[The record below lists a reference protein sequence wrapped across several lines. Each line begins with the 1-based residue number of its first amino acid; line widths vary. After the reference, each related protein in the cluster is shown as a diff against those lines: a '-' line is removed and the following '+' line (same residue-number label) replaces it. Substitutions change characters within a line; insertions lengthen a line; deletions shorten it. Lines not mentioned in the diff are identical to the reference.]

1 MGTPLWKRLD
11 SAVFARSGFAVMCNV
26 PTRIIAQQYAIP
38 SGSKRHCAWLRMVA
52 HVVRNTVP
60 NTAEQR
66 RNGPPCAQYPPLH
79 ITEHHPKRPEP
90 ADPHRPPPRIRETRG
105 TFRGHR
111 RRPHHATPPGTRN
124 PPQARRTTV
133 GNRAGDAPHARHRRR
148 TGRQRK
154 PASEDIPTRRSGR
167 AWRMRGGARRAQSFS
182 ADAEAIALNALN
194 ALITLVFSSL
204 GHSSPCC
211 RHGGK

>member
-1 MGTPLWKRLD
+1 MLTTVMTVRMRRRDTPICVLD
-11 SAVFARSGFAVMCNV
+11 AGACNV

-66 RNGPPCAQYPPLH
+66 RNSPPRAQYPPLH
-79 ITEHHPKRPEP
+79 ITEHHPIRPEP

-111 RRPHHATPPGTRN
+111 RRPHHATPPGARN
-124 PPQARRTTV
+124 PPQAGRNTV
-133 GNRAGDAPHARHRRR
+133 GNRTGDAPHARHHRR
-148 TGRQRK
+148 TSRQRK
-154 PASEDIPTRRSGR
+154 TGAGDIPIRRSGIGPVLESR
-167 AWRMRGGARRAQSFS
+167 AISMGDIRKTVPWGAY
-182 ADAEAIALNALN
+182 IY
-194 ALITLVFSSL
+194 I
-204 GHSSPCC
+204 
-211 RHGGK
+211 